1 MSIPGRFQSRRR
13 LRLVAGA
20 ALLGA
25 LVTATAGSGPF
36 AAAAR
41 LEATGTSNR
50 AVAHHAGGKVVKNA
64 KHLPMPVLYDT
75 KHGAGEPT
83 IGFTADGT
91 MFYAAADID
100 SEPTPNQIDILRSTD
115 GGRTWEEAN
124 PAVGPQKTH
133 PVTLDPYLYVDEAEA
148 ADRVYTIDLTVACSD
163 LSYSDDGGATW
174 TTNPMACGVPIND
187 HQTLFSG
194 PPASSLTVGYPSVV
208 YYCFNDIASSSCTK
222 SLDGGLSFIPAGTPP
237 YEGSNGSGVCGGLNG
252 HGTVGP
258 DGTVYLPREYCG
270 KPFLAISHDEGATWT
285 QVDVSGGKLEHP
297 DGPDPSVK
305 TDSAGNIYYVWIAE
319 DRLPYLAIST
329 DSGETW
335 GKPLMIAAPGVKEAN
350 LPTIDVGVKGKV
362 AITYMGSTN
371 SQGKP
376 WNNTAELA
384 KTTWNGYITMSTSVL
399 RKNPLFYSASVNN
412 PRDPI
417 QRGRCGPGRCGR
429 VFDFIDINISP
440 AGEPFAAFVDAC
452 TAKCAKRNGVAPSG
466 DEGIV
471 GGLVGGPR
479 LR

>member
-1 MSIPGRFQSRRR
+1 MPMLQALRRAKSK
-13 LRLVAGA
+13 LVVGT
-20 ALLGA
+20 ALLG
-25 LVTATAGSGPF
+25 LVAASAAGSGSIASAGPLATAGAG
-36 AAAAR
+36 R
-41 LEATGTSNR
+41 H
-50 AVAHHAGGKVVKNA
+50 AVAHHAGGKVIKHA
-64 KHLPMPVLYDT
+64 KHLPTPVVYDT
-75 KHGAGEPT
+75 GFSAAEPT

-91 MFYAAADID
+91 MFYAAANLD
-100 SEPTPNQIDILRSTD
+100 SEPTPNSIEIIRSKD
-115 GGRTWEEAN
+115 GGRTWETAN
-124 PAVGPQKTH
+124 PMVGPQKTH
-133 PVTLDPYLYVDEAEA
+133 PVTLDPYIYVDEAEA
-148 ADRVYTIDLTVACSD
+148 ADRVFSIDLTVACSN
-163 LSYSDDGGATW
+163 LSYSDDGGDTW

-194 PPASSLTVGYPSVV
+194 PPASSLTVGYPNVV
-208 YYCFNDIASSSCTK
+208 YYCFNDVASSSCTK
-222 SLDGGLSFIPAGTPP
+222 SLDGGLTFAPAGTPP
-237 YEGSNGSGVCGGLNG
+237 YEGAGDGGFCGGLNG

-270 KPFLAISHDEGATWT
+270 KPMLAISHDEGATWT

-305 TDSAGNIYYVWIAE
+305 TDSEGNIYYVWIAE

-329 DSGETW
+329 DGGEKW
-335 GKPLMIAAPGVKEAN
+335 GKPMMIGAPGVKEAN
-350 LPTIDVGVKGKV
+350 LPTIDVGAKGKV

-376 WNNTAELA
+376 WNDSTKLL
-384 KTTWNGYITMSTSVL
+384 KTTWNGYITMSKNVL
-399 RKNPLFYSASVNN
+399 SKNPVFYSGAVNDT
-412 PRDPI
+412 RDPI

-440 AGEPFAAFVDAC
+440 DGEPFAAFVDAC
-452 TAKCAKRNGVAPSG
+452 IAECAKPKGASPKG
-466 DEGIV
+466 DLGIV